1 MSTIANSAR
10 AQVRSPFLL
19 STLPHGTPPELI
31 AAIENK
37 ICNTLDRHG
46 LPAFPDAAGGRD
58 RA

>member
-10 AQVRSPFLL
+10 AQVRSPFLQ
-19 STLPHGTPPELI
+19 TLPHGTPPELI

-37 ICNTLDRHG
+37 IRNTLDRHG
-46 LPAFPDAAGGRD
+46 VPAFRCRGGRN